1 MKPNSTF
8 TTTIAKVSEQLFHGE
23 VLSCTL
29 PGSEGELTILPHHAP
44 LISLLK
50 SGTIRVRTPETVH
63 DFVVQKGVLEVSNNH
78 MTVLIQK

>member
-1 MKPNSTF
+1 MKPDSTF
-8 TTTIAKVSEQLFHGE
+8 TTTIAKVSNQLFHGE

-29 PGSEGELTILPHHAP
+29 PGSDGQLTILPHHAP

-50 SGTIRVRTPETVH
+50 SGTIRVRTSEAVH
-63 DFVVQKGVLEVSNNH
+63 DFAVQKGVLEVSNNH